1 MVKNEVWGIP
11 GPEERT
17 CVGGKSRFPRTR
29 RHVAVSTR
37 TRGGDISQ
45 RYQAARARLFSLADA
60 FPVDEASGDDAARGG
75 EEFGVRAEW
84 GAHDEDVLDESADR
98 LRVDRGGAVDEL
110 VDELFDAGHDDLGA
124 HGVCDE
130 GHGAAARAALEEDVQ
145 IMTYYDLLKLR
156 NRR

>member
-1 MVKNEVWGIP
+1 MATPHHASHLQDLIQLVHIL
-11 GPEERT
+11 
-17 CVGGKSRFPRTR
+17 CVSADDVAAVDVLNAGDVDGDESGG
-29 RHVAVSTR
+29 
-37 TRGGDISQ
+37 G
-45 RYQAARARLFSLADA
+45 LADA
-60 FPVDEASGDDAARGG
+60 FPEQDAKEPVSGAVAVDEASGDDAARGG

-130 GHGAAARAALEEDVQ
+130 GHGAAARAALEEDVC
-145 IMTYYDLLKLR
+145 TDYDLL
-156 NRR
+156 